1 MFAGLSLFKK
11 LENVVMSNND
21 SRVIY
26 TAPRDC
32 FVSIMVK
39 QVDIISS
46 GGFINPPFGL
56 LYTKAIRFRHFMFPA
71 GIGISG
77 YLPDLVPSP
86 YFAFLKSGENLHW
99 QRSNQ
104 VRYLMD
110 VYILTVAE
118 P

>member
-32 FVSIMVK
+32 FVSIMIK
-39 QVDIISS
+39 QVDIVSN
-46 GGFINPPFGL
+46 NPIRYSTGL
-56 LYTKAIRFRHFMFPA
+56 LYTKAIRFRHVLFP
-71 GIGISG
+71 GSIGLDG
-77 YLPDLVPSP
+77 LLPDIVQSP
-86 YFAFLKSGENLHW
+86 GFAFLGSGENLYW
-99 QRSNQ
+99 QRSAF
-104 VRYLMD
+104 VRLTVD
-110 VYILTVAE
+110 VYILTTAE